1 MNLIAL
7 CGLSSAVGALLFGM
21 LAGAPLGIF
30 FDLPSAVLV
39 IGGSG
44 LILILRHG
52 GRRGLG
58 VIFGGLARL
67 VVPSALSEW
76 RAEQWAHA
84 AVVAASG
91 RSAALCCGGL
101 GAAVGLVQNVI
112 NAADPAAI
120 GPAMALSL
128 ISTLYALVL
137 ALFCFMPLV
146 HHREH

>member
-1 MNLIAL
+1 MAL
-7 CGLSSAVGALLFGM
+7 CGLSGAVGALLFGM
-21 LAGAPLGIF
+21 LVGAPLGVL
-30 FDLPSAVLV
+30 FDLRSAVLV

-44 LILILRHG
+44 LVLILRHG
-52 GRRGLG
+52 GRGGLG

-101 GAAVGLVQNVI
+101 GAAVGLVQNVS
-112 NAADPAAI
+112 NAANLPAI

-128 ISTLYALVL
+128 ISTLYALIL
-137 ALFCFMPLV
+137 ALICFTPLV